1 MWLRGCVERCRGG
14 YCFRACVA
22 RDPETPLTKLHVMQP
37 VLGAAAAPLTLCC
50 VALLLLTVP
59 VAVLT
64 LLEGAELHTLELLCA
79 DLALTLPSLPAGAPR
94 TYHVRWPDCAR
105 SAYEVP
111 THELRTSSSTSIS
124 RGASTASKG
133 TPPMQPREGRHG
145 GRRPAE
151 QFEGTTLD
159 PK

>member
-79 DLALTLPSLPAGAPR
+79 DLALTFMPSLPAGAPR

-105 SAYEVP
+105 SAHARA
-111 THELRTSSSTSIS
+111 THEQLNINLTRRIDCLEGNASHATARRTT
-124 RGASTASKG
+124 RR
-133 TPPMQPREGRHG
+133 TPTGRAV
-145 GRRPAE
+145 RRYDARP
-151 QFEGTTLD
+151 
-159 PK
+159 

>member
-1 MWLRGCVERCRGG
+1 
-14 YCFRACVA
+14 
-22 RDPETPLTKLHVMQP
+22 MQP

-105 SAYEVP
+105 SAHARA
-111 THELRTSSSTSIS
+111 THEQLNINLTRRIDCLEGNADRAKDDTADADRPSSSKV
-124 RGASTASKG
+124 RRSTLSN
-133 TPPMQPREGRHG
+133 PNP
-145 GRRPAE
+145 
-151 QFEGTTLD
+151 
-159 PK
+159 